1 MPGTLC
7 TPDVF
12 SPVLDRLA
20 IAMECRV
27 PVSTNCASIDDFWKF
42 VPGDLGSDDL
52 ICGFSLG
59 AIAALHLLP
68 KLPQLAGAIVI
79 GGTARPDMP
88 QNLASRRTL
97 ESRILAGDVAGA
109 IDSVWPNL
117 VADQHIGAS
126 NLKKTIV
133 TMAQATAGN
142 IAAQTSLALSRPG
155 VLETLGS
162 VKTPVLAI
170 TGEQDR
176 ATPPDRAW
184 EISRIA
190 RHGECAIIA
199 DAGHFVVLEQAP
211 SVARTIQFWLS
222 SIDGREKRPLQP
234 ANDKMNWTPPCFLA

>member
-7 TPDVF
+7 TSDVF

-20 IAMECRV
+20 IPVECRV
-27 PVSTNCASIDDFWKF
+27 PVSTDCASIDDLWKLL
-42 VPGDLGSDDL
+42 PGDLGSDDL

-68 KLPQLAGAIVI
+68 KLPRLAGAIVI
-79 GGTARPDMP
+79 GATARPDIP

-97 ESRILAGDVAGA
+97 EARIQAGDVAGA
-109 IDSVWPNL
+109 IESLWPNL
-117 VADQHIGAS
+117 VADQNIGTTV
-126 NLKKTIV
+126 LKQEIV
-133 TMAQATAGN
+133 AMALETAGSVT
-142 IAAQTSLALSRPG
+142 AQTTLALSRPG
-155 VLETLGS
+155 VFDTLGS
-162 VKTPVLAI
+162 VETPVLAI

-199 DAGHFVVLEQAP
+199 DAGHFALLEQP
-211 SVARTIQFWLS
+211 SSVAMTIQIWLS
-222 SIDGREKRPLQP
+222 LIDGRENGSSSKPIS
-234 ANDKMNWTPPCFLA
+234 K